1 MGKKEKVKKY
11 QLLDWG
17 WLNSDKIDKFSK
29 TQFEDFLYLAHEKS
43 LSTHKTE
50 TPVLP
55 LTRLL

>member
-1 MGKKEKVKKY
+1 MRKKEKVKKY

-17 WLNSDKIDKFSK
+17 WLNYDKIDKFSK
-29 TQFEDFLYLAHEKS
+29 TQFEDFLYFTHEKS

-55 LTRLL
+55 FTRLL